1 MELQVQELL
10 DRIKSEGVDAARAEA
25 ATIIATA
32 EEKANAAQSAAE
44 KKAAELERSAESRI
58 QAMDKAS
65 RLALLQAS
73 RDTILAL
80 RQKVQSFM
88 REAILAS
95 TSEVLDSAFIAKILP
110 GLLDS
115 MAKGADGKLSV
126 LVSPKVLASVDSAL
140 ANRLSKELGRGVEF
154 KPFAGLDAGFRIALE
169 GSTAQYD
176 FSAASIADIIASRVN
191 ERLAECVKAS
201 LEEGEPS

>member
-10 DRIKSEGVDAARAEA
+10 DRIKSDGVDAARAEA
-25 ATIIATA
+25 AKIIAAA
-32 EEKANAAQSAAE
+32 EEKASALRSAAE
-44 KKAAELERSAESRI
+44 KKSAELERNAESRI
-58 QAMDKAS
+58 EAMEKAS
-65 RLALLQAS
+65 RLALLHAS

-80 RQKVQSFM
+80 REKVQSFM

-110 GLLDS
+110 ELLDS
-115 MAKGADGKLSV
+115 VAKGSDGRLSI
-126 LVSPKVLASVDSAL
+126 LVSPKVLASMDSAL

-154 KPFAGLDAGFRIALE
+154 KPFTGIDAGFRIAME
-169 GSTAQYD
+169 GSAAQYD
-176 FSAASIADIIASRVN
+176 FSAASIADILASRVN

-201 LEEGEPS
+201 LKEGELS

>member
-10 DRIKSEGVDAARAEA
+10 DRIKSEGVDEARTRAAHIIAEA
-25 ATIIATA
+25 
-32 EEKANAAQSAAE
+32 EGKAKDIRLEADKYAS
-44 KKAAELERSAESRI
+44 ELEKGAQTRI
-58 QAMDKAS
+58 EAMEKAS

-73 RDTILAL
+73 RDTILAM
-80 RQKVQSFM
+80 RQKVQGFM

-110 GLLDS
+110 ELLAS
-115 MAKGADGKLSV
+115 MAKGVEGGLSV
-126 LVSPKVLASVDSAL
+126 LVSPKVLSSMDGAV
-140 ANRLSKELGRGVEF
+140 ANRLSQELGRGVEF
-154 KPFAGLDAGFRIALE
+154 KPFAGIDAGFRIAVE
-169 GSTAQYD
+169 GSAAQYD
-176 FSAASIADIIASRVN
+176 FSAASIADILASRVN